1 MAVGILVL
9 GPCGSGKTFS
19 AGTLNPKSTVYIN
32 SDKKSMPFKG
42 WREVYNA
49 ENKNYIVS
57 SNALDIAKY
66 IQVISDKAP
75 HVKVILIDTIS
86 SIMSDKEMAEIKKKA
101 YDKWIDYAADIYEL
115 FKLTQSEVLRE
126 DLYIVFLG
134 HTEEWKDNHVVKH
147 RMKSGGA
154 KLTNLNVEG
163 KLTYTLYTEIE
174 FNEGKPEYYF
184 ITQSDGTTTARSPFG
199 CFERKIPNDLGYVIK
214 RIDEFEHSK
223 EPDEIFKNNN

>member
-19 AGTLNPKSTVYIN
+19 LGTLDPKSTVYIN
-32 SDKKSMPFKG
+32 ADKKSMPFKG

-57 SNALDIAKY
+57 STSQDIARY
-66 IQVISDKAP
+66 IEVLSAKRPD
-75 HVKVILIDTIS
+75 VKVICIDTIS

-134 HTEEWKDNHVVKH
+134 HTEEWKDNHITKH
-147 RMKSGGA
+147 RLKSGGA

-163 KLTYTLYTEIE
+163 KLTYTFYTEVE
-174 FNEGKPEYYF
+174 FNEGKPEYF
-184 ITQSDGTTTARSPFG
+184 FVTQSDGTTTARTPHG
-199 CFERKIPNDLGYVIK
+199 CFERRIPNDLGSIIK
-214 RIDEFEHSK
+214 RIEEFEHSK
-223 EPDEIFKNNN
+223 EPDEIFKKSK